1 MGIDLSLPTIR
12 ELIAR
17 NIKAL
22 RDDQTLWAGEVKYA
36 LDGAGEPDVKVA
48 AANVP
53 LDYDLWDGLRNPAG
67 LGLHPA
73 GLREIWEFYAWRTA
87 SKRSDNAGRETIF
100 EVSRSFEYARDRFRR
115 ALIVSVMLPFAG
127 KLLKAHERFV
137 RENDRGSFWPY
148 SKFYEEVNNTLDK
161 ALLRAGMEL
170 TSADNVVLTMD
181 RKMMDDLSA
190 EAFPL
195 TYQGKAHG
203 PQKEVHY
210 PQKSLAVLTG
220 LAQFGVSRFVF
231 RDEVQAGKVNR
242 FLGPIRSLIIFDETA
257 PIENGDQGI
266 IYPNQRWRDFLF
278 LLSDFSQTQ
287 DDINQYRFCT
297 YIPRHD
303 KGCGR
308 CIPHC
313 PSSALLRSVPDTAG
327 QYSADKHEPKR
338 FWKGQL
344 QFDYEQ
350 CLGDRKRMATLYP
363 EWRCGR
369 CITICAVAGR
379 RRAGAVEA
387 YEKQKKRLLSFE
399 GEGLKKL

>member
-1 MGIDLSLPTIR
+1 LGVNLSSPAIKQ
-12 ELIAR
+12 LISR

-22 RDDQTLWAGEVKYA
+22 RDDPTLCAGEVKYA
-36 LDGAGEPDVKVA
+36 LDGEGEADVKVA

-73 GLREIWEFYAWRTA
+73 GLREVWEFYAWRTA
-87 SKRSDNAGRETIF
+87 SKRCDDTGRETIF
-100 EVSRSFEYARDRFRR
+100 EVPRSFEYAQDRFRR

-127 KLLKAHERFV
+127 KLLKAHDRFI
-137 RENDRGSFWPY
+137 RENERGAYWPY
-148 SKFYEEVNNTLDK
+148 SQLYGEVNNTLDK
-161 ALLRAGMEL
+161 ALLRTGMEL
-170 TSADNVVLTMD
+170 TGADNVVLAMD

-190 EAFPL
+190 TAFPV

-242 FLGPIRSLIIFDETA
+242 FMGPIRSLIIFDEA
-257 PIENGDQGI
+257 SPIENGGQGI
-266 IYPNQRWRDFLF
+266 IYPHQRWRDFLF
-278 LLSDFSQTQ
+278 SLSDFTKTQ
-287 DDINQYRFCT
+287 DDINRCRFCT
-297 YIPRHD
+297 YIPYHD
-303 KGCGR
+303 KGCGK

-313 PSSALLRSVPDTAG
+313 PPGALLHSVPDRAG
-327 QYSADKHEPKR
+327 QYSADLHESKR

-350 CLGDRKRMATLYP
+350 CLGDRKNMATLFP

-369 CITICAVAGR
+369 CITVCAVAGR
-379 RRAGAVEA
+379 RRVEAVEA
-387 YEKQKKRLLSFE
+387 YEKQKKALAVL
-399 GEGLKKL
+399 